1 MKIRYSKGKLL
12 NTLKVGLGFLII
24 GLVFTIISFIFP
36 ESDFI
41 SYASLG
47 IGQMASGV
55 LMLMVYVYERKKQ
68 YLTIENGIITK
79 HSLFGKKVDLNE
91 SINLRVMGG
100 EYTFL
105 TSKGE
110 ITVDSQIMDDESLI
124 NFKNTLKK
132 YTLY

>member
-1 MKIRYSKGKLL
+1 MNIRYSKGKLL
-12 NTLKVGLGFLII
+12 NTLKVGLGFFGI
-24 GLVFTIISFIFP
+24 GLVFSLIYFIAPENDYVSFM
-36 ESDFI
+36 
-41 SYASLG
+41 SLG
-47 IGQMASGV
+47 VGQMASGA
-55 LMLMVYVYERKKQ
+55 LMLIVYLYERKKQ

-79 HSLFGKKVDLNE
+79 HSLLGKKVDLNE